1 MSSIYTEIRAALE
14 THLDGTSGIPDV
26 AWQNLDY
33 KPTTGTPFIKFQFQ
47 PNFREIAIIATNP
60 RQHYRGLC
68 TFLLHYPENS
78 GPGASQE
85 VVDTLVDRFEA
96 ATDITHSSTTIT
108 IESVRQG
115 VPYDDPPWFVTPVV
129 VTWFIYN

>member
-1 MSSIYTEIRAALE
+1 MSSVYTEIRAALE
-14 THLDGTSGIPDV
+14 NHLADASGLPTI
-26 AWQNLDY
+26 AWQNVDY
-33 KPTTGTPFIKFQFQ
+33 RPTTGTPFIKFQFQ
-47 PNFREIAIIATNP
+47 PNFRESAVMGTSP
-60 RQHYRGLC
+60 PQYYRGLC

-78 GPGASQE
+78 GPGTSQS

-96 ATDITHSSTTIT
+96 TTDITFSTTTLT

-129 VTWFIYN
+129 ATWYIYS